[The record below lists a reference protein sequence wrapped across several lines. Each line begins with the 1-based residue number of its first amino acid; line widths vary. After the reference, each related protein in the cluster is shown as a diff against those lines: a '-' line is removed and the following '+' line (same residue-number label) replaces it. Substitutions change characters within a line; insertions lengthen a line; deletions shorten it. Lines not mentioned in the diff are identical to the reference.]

1 MSVCP
6 KCQQEH
12 GHAELRVWCAFT
24 FWPAVCKACGAG
36 FYPAR
41 TTSALVSEL
50 AFFPFSLAATA
61 ASPNL
66 LVAAIFILGFAAA
79 YLAVRAFVPLVVA
92 AQQKSQDP

>member
-6 KCQQEH
+6 NCRQEH
-12 GHAELRVWCAFT
+12 ERAELRVWCAFT
-24 FWPAVCKACGAG
+24 FWPAVCKACGAH

-41 TTSALVSEL
+41 TRSALLSEL
-50 AFFPFSLAATA
+50 AFLPFSLAASA

-66 LVAAIFILGFAAA
+66 MVAAIFILGFAAA

-92 AQQKSQDP
+92 EQK